1 MTMQIYDIPRTLQVF
16 QPHYL
21 IAKQNP
27 TLRYRYFWMAVSEEG
42 FINALIKVS
51 QRVDK
56 GVPTR

>member
-1 MTMQIYDIPRTLQVF
+1 VEKAEKKMLFRADFFLVSLAKRKRIS
-16 QPHYL
+16 YL
-21 IAKQNP
+21 CLA
-27 TLRYRYFWMAVSEEG
+27 LWG